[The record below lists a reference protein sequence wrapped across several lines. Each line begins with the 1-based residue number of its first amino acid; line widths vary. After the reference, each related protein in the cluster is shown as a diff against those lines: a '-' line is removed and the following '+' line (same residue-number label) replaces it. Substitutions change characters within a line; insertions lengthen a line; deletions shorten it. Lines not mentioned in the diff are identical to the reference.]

1 MCKHKHLKLSDPGS
15 IRNSHTTDKLLI
27 LGIGNVLLGDE
38 GVGINVVQQLEK
50 LELPTNVNIL
60 DGGTGGFHL
69 LSYLQEYSKII
80 LIDATL
86 DGNPPGTI
94 NILRPKFSNEFPR
107 TLSSHDIGLKDLV
120 ESAALLG
127 ELPEITLITISVH
140 PEQSLTME
148 LSKDIDKAATTVVK
162 KIQSMISQ

>member
-1 MCKHKHLKLSDPGS
+1 M
-15 IRNSHTTDKLLI
+15 
-27 LGIGNVLLGDE
+27 LLGDE